1 MSLNSFMQQNIVIK
15 CCLPVSNITR
25 EIHTSDSRK
34 LLPTRFEVETTTEH
48 AANLKSSQSP
58 APIAV
63 SAQFPVELMVCQY
76 CSPPLLLVV
85 QTGNKTAMP
94 SRGGFM
100 RNGHF
105 IYFSCKSFF
114 LIHCYHPYFKVDMN
128 TNWVDISILKA
139 FQISITLY
147 STTGYMKR

>member
-1 MSLNSFMQQNIVIK
+1 MLS
-15 CCLPVSNITR
+15 T
-25 EIHTSDSRK
+25 
-34 LLPTRFEVETTTEH
+34 LLEVETTAEH

-63 SAQFPVELMVCQY
+63 SAQFPAELMVCQY

-100 RNGHF
+100 RARRRWWLRTSRKKEKYRH
-105 IYFSCKSFF
+105 
-114 LIHCYHPYFKVDMN
+114 L
-128 TNWVDISILKA
+128 
-139 FQISITLY
+139 
-147 STTGYMKR
+147 